1 MKTAL
6 CKIVGILGITIGI
19 IIARKVID
27 LRIIDFELSLTT
39 IEILLA
45 LRVSFLRIS
54 FNFLVLFTY
63 FVAWYAF
70 THSKVDFI
78 AIAIARVHS
87 FYLHWRG
94 GERAREESK
103 FRAQKIPCRYSR
115 RLLAIKLQERIAAS
129 HDSTGVESGGGADRA
144 RRPSSPTVIHRH
156 YGHRRGL
163 VSLIYIHV
171 PYAATYIRR
180 EEEGS

>member
-1 MKTAL
+1 M
-6 CKIVGILGITIGI
+6 INLGI
-19 IIARKVID
+19 V
-27 LRIIDFELSLTT
+27 DFELSLTST

-45 LRVSFLRIS
+45 LGVFLLRI
-54 FNFLVLFTY
+54 F
-63 FVAWYAF
+63 AWYAF

-78 AIAIARVHS
+78 AIAIARVRS